1 MQDQKFIKF
10 FRTAKIIQLCLLLG
24 METAFFLILT
34 VHTELGRQLYS
45 NQALFTLCAI
55 TWALMIFNLLCLLFD
70 FYKLRSFASES
81 HALTKAAYLD
91 NLTGIPNRHSLD
103 TVFRA
108 YDTAESLAGLGCS
121 MYAISNIKQIND
133 TLGHQIGDQTIRDFC
148 TMFEE
153 IGDTF
158 GFVGRNGGNQFI
170 ALFDQCDRTTMQR
183 FSEILDKRVS
193 LYNSA
198 HPDSPIRLSHAE
210 VLCAEEPIQTF
221 TQLLAVTHERLV
233 KEGI

>member
-1 MQDQKFIKF
+1 MQDQKFIRF

-24 METAFFLILT
+24 MEAAFFFILT
-34 VHTELGRQLYS
+34 SNAGLGRQLFS
-45 NQALFTLCAI
+45 NQALFTLSAI

-103 TVFRA
+103 TVFRS
-108 YDTAESLAGLGCS
+108 YDTAESIAGLGCA
-121 MYAISNIKQIND
+121 MYTISNIKQIND
-133 TLGHQIGDQTIRDFC
+133 TRGHQTGDQVIRDFC

-153 IGDTF
+153 VGDSF

-170 ALFDQCDRTTMQR
+170 ALFDQCDRSTMRR
-183 FSEILDKRVS
+183 FSEILDNRVS
-193 LYNSA
+193 LYNSS
-198 HPDSPIRLSHAE
+198 HSDSPIMLCHAE
-210 VLCAEEPIQTF
+210 TFCSEEPIQTF
-221 TQLLAVTHERLV
+221 TQLLAVTHERLS
-233 KEGI
+233 KEGN

>member
-1 MQDQKFIKF
+1 MQDQKFIKV

-24 METAFFLILT
+24 MEATFFIVLT
-34 VHTELGRQLYS
+34 LNTDLGSQIYS
-45 NQALFTLCAI
+45 NRALFVLCAV

-103 TVFRA
+103 TVFRT
-108 YDTAESLAGLGCS
+108 YTTPESLSGLGCA
-121 MYAISNIKQIND
+121 MYTISNIKEVNE
-133 TLGHQIGDQTIRDFC
+133 TCGHRSGDQMIRDFC

-153 IGDTF
+153 VGDSF

-170 ALFDQCDRTTMQR
+170 ALFDECDRATMER
-183 FSEILDKRVS
+183 FSDILDKRVS
-193 LYNSA
+193 LYNTEHQTA
-198 HPDSPIRLSHAE
+198 PIVLRHAE
-210 VLCAEEPIQTF
+210 TLCSEKPMQTF
-221 TQLLAVTHERLV
+221 TQLLAVTHDRLI